1 MRVRFTVVIEG
12 SGPSVAK
19 AYQDM
24 RRKLLP
30 IRDWSDTDG
39 AIMVKPD
46 GEQVP
51 LGEELVQ
58 AARQLFKTSKDA
70 KRLCNG
76 GLDCRHDVV
85 VYGIPACMMDKAET
99 QKMVKRGHRI
109 QVGLDKSG

>member
-1 MRVRFTVVIEG
+1 MKLRFTVVIEG

-30 IRDWSDTDG
+30 LRGWSDTDG
-39 AIMVKPD
+39 AIMVTPEGD
-46 GEQVP
+46 QYPVD
-51 LGEELVQ
+51 EELVQ
-58 AARQLFKTSKDA
+58 AARQLYKTSKDA

-85 VYGIPACMMDKAET
+85 VFGIPACMMDKKET

-109 QVGLDKSG
+109 QQGLDKSS